1 MFIGGLSLNAC
12 RKRRKKEGEGGKE
25 ERGEEAVVRPRYFY
39 FVRVPRVS
47 RGQVPGQ

>member
-1 MFIGGLSLNAC
+1 MRVVNGG
-12 RKRRKKEGEGGKE
+12 RKRGRGGEGGKE

-47 RGQVPGQ
+47 RDQVPGQ